1 MLLTLATTHRPATDL
16 GFLLAKNP
24 TRFQTFAL
32 AFGTAHVFYPEA
44 TEARCEA
51 ALLLDVDPVRLIR
64 GSGARGAEGLLD
76 RYVNDRPY
84 AASSF
89 LSVALAQV
97 FASALGG
104 RSKERPDLAEAPLP
118 LEARLPALPARGGEA
133 LLRRLFEPLGH
144 AVEARRLPLDPA
156 FPAWGDSAYLDVTLR
171 FTGRLRDLL
180 AHLYVLVPV
189 LDDEKHYYVGA
200 AEVEKLLKAGEGWLA
215 THPEKDLIAHRYLVR
230 KKRLA
235 REALA
240 RLSEDDGEPDP
251 DTTAE
256 ARDAAEQAI
265 ERPLSLNDQ
274 RIEAVVA
281 ALESLGA
288 RRVLDLGCS
297 EGRLLAALL
306 SSRTFESVVGLDVSV
321 RALEIAADRLH
332 LDRLPDR
339 QRARIQ
345 LLHGSLTYRDA
356 RLAGF
361 DAAAVVEVI
370 EHLDPHRLAAFSRC
384 LFGEARP
391 KAVVLTTP
399 NAEYNVRFE
408 TLPAGKLRHRDHR
421 FEWTRAE
428 LRTWAEGEAAR
439 YGYAVHFAPVGPDDP
454 EVGPPTQMA
463 VFTREAA

>member
-24 TRFQTFAL
+24 ARFQSFDL

-44 TEARCEA
+44 TAARCEA

-104 RSKERPDLAEAPLP
+104 RSKDRPELAEAPLP

-156 FPAWGDSAYLDVTLR
+156 FPDWGDSATFDVTLR

-189 LDDEKHYYVGA
+189 LDDERHYYVGA

-215 THPEKDLIAHRYLVR
+215 THPERDLIAHRYLAR
-230 KKRLA
+230 KRRLA

-240 RLSEDDGEPDP
+240 RLAEDDGEPDP
-251 DTTAE
+251 DAASE

-265 ERPLSLNDQ
+265 ERPLSLNEQ
-274 RIEAVVA
+274 RIAAVVA

-288 RRVLDLGCS
+288 RRVLDLGCG

-306 SSRTFESVVGLDVSV
+306 ASRAFESVVGLDVSV

-384 LFGEARP
+384 LLGEARP

-421 FEWTRAE
+421 FEWTRPE
-428 LRTWAEGEAAR
+428 LRAWAEAEASR
-439 YGYAVHFAPVGPDDP
+439 YGYDVRFAPVGPDDP
-454 EVGPPTQMA
+454 EVGAPTQMA
-463 VFTREAA
+463 VFTRREA